1 MTAQQSLQIYEI
13 LNRYFKNDVDAKQLT
28 QQIEI
33 AIEKKV
39 EDSKIELATKKKD
52 LLELKVD
59 LADRINKSKTETII
73 WIVAIGIV
81 QFLMAI
87 LAKKYL

>member
-39 EDSKIELATKKKD
+39 EDSKIELATKKD